1 MSDEVTENLV
11 APKAADLPVGS
22 IVATDTLV
30 GLKAEP
36 SGPLVSAG
44 WRMTNGGYYHDKHID
59 EMLAGG
65 AAILR

>member
-1 MSDEVTENLV
+1 MGVCEVTENL
-11 APKAADLPVGS
+11 ATPKAADLPVGS

-36 SGPLVSAG
+36 SGPFVSG
-44 WRMTNGGYYHDKHID
+44 WRMTNGGRYHDKHID
-59 EMLAGG
+59 ELLADG